1 MIKRNFIS
9 GRDWFF
15 EAILPEEDPDFTW
28 GFFPEKVI
36 YSGKSKFQKIDV
48 YQTKH
53 FGRILTLDDFVQLST
68 THEFVYHEML
78 VHPAFSC
85 HKNPKRVLIIGGGDG
100 GTLREVAK
108 YPVKDIFMVDID
120 KKIIEVSKK
129 YLRGVS
135 NGAFNDKRLKLI
147 FADAL
152 NFVKNY
158 KDYFDIII
166 NDLTDP
172 VGPSLDLWS
181 AEFYSD
187 IRRALKKDGVAGF
200 QTGFIGEGFDTK
212 LRNVVRRIFPYFK
225 VHKAYVGCYPFGEHT
240 FSFGSKK
247 IDFDKINLKEV
258 EKKLKKMKLKTRY
271 YSPEIHFS
279 SKVFSK

>member
-1 MIKRNFIS
+1 MIKKNFIP

-15 EAILPEEDPDFTW
+15 EAILPAEDPDFTW
-28 GFFPEKVI
+28 GFSPEKII
-36 YSGKSKFQKIDV
+36 YSGKSKFQKIDI
-48 YQTKH
+48 YETKH
-53 FGRILTLDDFVQLST
+53 FGRILTLDDLVQLST
-68 THEFVYHEML
+68 VHEFIYHETL
-78 VHPAFSC
+78 VHPAFFY

-100 GTLREVAK
+100 GTLREVVK
-108 YPVKDIFMVDID
+108 YPVKEIFMVDID
-120 KKIIEVSKK
+120 KKIIEISKK

-158 KDYFDIII
+158 NDYFDIII

-181 AEFYSD
+181 AKFYSD

-200 QTGFIGEGFDTK
+200 QTGCIGEDFDTE
-212 LRNVVRRIFPYFK
+212 LRYVVRRVFPYFK
-225 VHKAYVGCYPFGEHT
+225 VHKAYVGCFPFGEHT

-247 IDFDKINLKEV
+247 IDFDKMNLKEMKAKF
-258 EKKLKKMKLKTRY
+258 KKIKLRTRY

-279 SKVFSK
+279 SKVFPK